1 MSGTIDFGT
10 IANDGTTGGDLL
22 ILGATGCLGGALVDA
37 ALQAG
42 HRIVAT
48 GRDADALAAL
58 QARHPE
64 AGDALTTLQVGI
76 VRDADAADL
85 VARLRMRGRPLTG
98 VIAAIRGTPMRAR
111 LLDQPEDFLRRRL
124 DEDLLP
130 HLFAAR
136 RLLPLL
142 VERPGAG
149 YVLIGGPG
157 ADQPWA
163 GYGHHSIVAA
173 ALRMLARVLHDEA
186 RAVGVRV
193 HLLGVDGPLRTD
205 DNAQHACTGWPHV
218 GAVARRA
225 LSLLDRDTAPRDAV
239 VRYADAPS
247 PPALRPDVLRSD
259 DIDASE
265 QRPAIAVPRAAM
277 PPATAGDRNQ
287 DDARRLLHDIVAV
300 PLLRADNTLLP

>member
-1 MSGTIDFGT
+1 MNGTIAFGT
-10 IANDGTTGGDLL
+10 IAHDIAAEGDLL

-37 ALQAG
+37 ALGAG
-42 HRIVAT
+42 HRVVAT

-58 QARHPE
+58 QARYPQ
-64 AGDALTTLQVGI
+64 AGEALTTLHADI
-76 VRDADAADL
+76 ARDADAAEL
-85 VARLRMRGRPLTG
+85 VAQLRMRGRPLSG
-98 VIAAIRGTPMRAR
+98 VIAAIRGTPVRGR

-124 DEDLLP
+124 DEELLP

-142 VERPGAG
+142 AEHPGAG
-149 YVLIGGPG
+149 YVLMGGPG

-186 RAVGVRV
+186 RTVGVRV
-193 HLLGVDGPLRTD
+193 HLLGVDAPLRTD
-205 DNAQHACTGWPHV
+205 DNAQHACPGWPHV

-239 VRYADAPS
+239 VRYAGTAA

-259 DIDASE
+259 DIDASD
-265 QRPAIAVPRAAM
+265 QRSTSTAAM
-277 PPATAGDRNQ
+277 PVDDR
-287 DDARRLLHDIVAV
+287 DRDAARRLLRDIAAV

>member
-1 MSGTIDFGT
+1 VNGTIDFGT
-10 IANDGTTGGDLL
+10 IANGAPAGTELL

-42 HRIVAT
+42 HRVVAV

-58 QARHPE
+58 QARHPG
-64 AGDALTTLQVGI
+64 AGDALATLQAGI
-76 VRDADAADL
+76 ARDADAAEL
-85 VARLRMRGRPLTG
+85 VARLRMRGRPLAG
-98 VIAAIRGTPMRAR
+98 VIASIRGAPVRAR
-111 LLDQPEDFLRRRL
+111 LLDQPEDFLRQRL

-142 VERPGAG
+142 AERPGAG

-186 RAVGVRV
+186 RTVGVRV
-193 HLLGVDGPLRTD
+193 HLLGVDAPMRTD
-205 DNAQHACTGWPHV
+205 DNAQHACPGWPQV

-239 VRYADAPS
+239 VRYAAIPV

-259 DIDASE
+259 DIDASD
-265 QRPAIAVPRAAM
+265 QRATPAMPIAV
-277 PPATAGDRNQ
+277 GDR
-287 DDARRLLHDIVAV
+287 DRDAARRLLRDIAAA
-300 PLLRADNTLLP
+300 PRPRTDNTLLP

>member
-1 MSGTIDFGT
+1 VNGTIDFGT
-10 IANDGTTGGDLL
+10 IALGAPAGGELL

-42 HRIVAT
+42 HRVVAV
-48 GRDADALAAL
+48 GRDVDALAAL
-58 QARHPE
+58 QARHPA
-64 AGDALTTLQVGI
+64 AGDALATLQAGI
-76 VRDADAADL
+76 ARDADAAEL

-98 VIAAIRGTPMRAR
+98 VIAAIRGAPVRAR
-111 LLDQPEDFLRRRL
+111 LLDQPEDFLRQRL

-142 VERPGAG
+142 AEHAGAG

-186 RAVGVRV
+186 RTVGVRV
-193 HLLGVDGPLRTD
+193 HLLGVDAPMRTD
-205 DNAQHACTGWPHV
+205 DNAQHACPGWPQV
-218 GAVARRA
+218 GAVARHA
-225 LSLLDRDTAPRDAV
+225 LALLDRDTAPRDAV
-239 VRYADAPS
+239 VRYTAAPAA
-247 PPALRPDVLRSD
+247 PALRPDVLRSD
-259 DIDASE
+259 DIDATD
-265 QRPAIAVPRAAM
+265 QRATPAPL
-277 PPATAGDRNQ
+277 AGDDR
-287 DDARRLLHDIVAV
+287 DRDAARRLLRDIAAA
-300 PLLRADNTLLP
+300 PLPRADNTLLP